1 MITAMIDAPALIRT
15 SRVRAGLSQRELARR
30 AGTSA
35 ATLSR
40 YESGQIDPTIGTL
53 NRIVAACAR
62 PRRRWPSLASL
73 GPVVSAEQDHRTAWR
88 LVGEFLD
95 DSRIS
100 DDDELLRSVMQ
111 PPLPTGSS
119 RTDALLPAIAEHLC
133 AERNLAPPQWTQI
146 PIESVPWWFVAG
158 SRFAKRA
165 LIESPV
171 SFARRGIFITAGA
184 LERV

>member
-1 MITAMIDAPALIRT
+1 MIDAPGLIRT
-15 SRVRAGLSQRELARR
+15 NRMRARLSQRELARR
-30 AGTSA
+30 AGTSP

-73 GPVVSAEQDHRTAWR
+73 GPVMGAEEDDRTVWR

-95 DSRIS
+95 DSRTS

-111 PPLPTGSS
+111 PPLPTASS
-119 RTDALLPAIAEHLC
+119 RTDALLAAIAEHIC
-133 AERNLAPPQWTQI
+133 VERKLAPPPWTQI
-146 PIESVPWWFVAG
+146 PVESVPWWFVAG
-158 SRFAKRA
+158 SRFVKRA
-165 LIESPV
+165 LIESPI